1 MELGKDQDLGFGYI
15 SLSRSWS
22 FGRKRVFLSNNL
34 EEVDSCF
41 AATPNKKCCVEDSL
55 MGSEKSLIEALPQDI
70 LIKILCGVEH
80 DDLKRLFYVSK
91 SIRAATVIAKQWH
104 FAYNTPTK
112 KLIFKNPV
120 KFENSD
126 DVYELE
132 APNAPKQSRISRSR
146 LNGNK
151 QGLLSRRLFMD
162 KETEI

>member
-41 AATPNKKCCVEDSL
+41 ATPKKKYCGEDSF
-55 MGSEKSLIEALPQDI
+55 MSSEKSVIEALPQDI
-70 LIKILCGVEH
+70 LIRILCGVEH

-104 FAYNTPTK
+104 FAYSTPTK
-112 KLIFKNPV
+112 KLIFKDPV

-126 DVYELE
+126 DAYELE
-132 APNAPKQSRISRSR
+132 APNAPKQSRNSRSR
-146 LNGNK
+146 LNGKN

-162 KETEI
+162 METGI